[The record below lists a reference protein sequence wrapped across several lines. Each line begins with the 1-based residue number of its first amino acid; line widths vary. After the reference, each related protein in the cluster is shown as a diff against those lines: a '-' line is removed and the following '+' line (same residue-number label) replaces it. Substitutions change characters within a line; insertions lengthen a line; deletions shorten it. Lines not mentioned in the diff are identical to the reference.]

1 MTTATVQL
9 PVLFDVSGTA
19 TVFGESAATADF
31 ISPHLNFTLD
41 MTTEANDISLNAAH
55 IQNAIAVGD
64 HEISDTIYYAQDKT
78 GASIDLLANR
88 IAKAITRGKLVHVAP
103 TSGDHSDSGI
113 PMGGRP
119 LVAANGL
126 VDAVTP
132 ANNQF
137 ALKYRTSIAPVNDE
151 QMMGEAMARV
161 AAVHLVG
168 HPLAQAVFKNEST
181 IQSDLETTS
190 GSNFVQN
197 GVSTSF
203 YNTFATQLSKVL
215 GGALC
220 STPLNNKVL
229 APSGQIGEA
238 LFEGVSNVGGVQAPA
253 GTTTY
258 VVTVVNSGGNKFA
271 IDGVTTPILTMV
283 RGSTYIFDQADATN
297 DNHVIQISATAAGAN
312 VAYATLTGT
321 AGQAGAKTTVVV
333 PHNAPG
339 YLYYNCTAHGAGMGK
354 SINIVDA
361 GGSGN
366 ANNLIDVSGS
376 IAGVAA
382 ASAGVIVSN
391 PDVSGN
397 IGSTSSLYSG
407 DAAATPAGPVYIHDL
422 KAQSFGGEDTLSMTF
437 WLRTSGVDASLNIAD
452 NQTIFQS
459 LNLADNA
466 HNVKLM
472 LRSDASPDDRIAV
485 LDNRATAQI
494 SVLKIN
500 GVAKTFAHNQGNSVQ
515 VAPAVT
521 KAELSAGTDLPAGG
535 KWNHFYVEFATDGKP
550 EVISWLAD
558 RASAR
563 TNPLV
568 GSYLDEVHYFNRALT
583 VAEIAAMKSYQSSQL
598 KSNGIELPAV
608 KSMFE
613 QLMNIPGRALD
624 MDSAIEVTGLAAE
637 GARTSTVGMPIKT
650 GDKVVVYIR
659 PKVEFAFEAVDVTAN
674 NILGFA
680 GNSLDANNT
689 TVKDISGLVT
699 AGATASTIST
709 VFPGRANAGQAAEAN
724 TYGWM
729 GSPNATMIGQES
741 TNITAVNTMD
751 QHIWKIEISL

>member
-31 ISPHLNFTLD
+31 ITPHLNFTLD

-64 HEISDTIYYAQDKT
+64 HEISDTIYYAQNLT
-78 GASIDLLANR
+78 AGSVDLLANR

-103 TSGDHSDSGI
+103 TTGDHSDSGI

-119 LVAANGL
+119 LVAANGT
-126 VDAVTP
+126 VDSVTP
-132 ANNQF
+132 ANNKY

-181 IQSDLETTS
+181 IQDDLETPS
-190 GSNFVQN
+190 GSSFYASGVQ
-197 GVSTSF
+197 TQF

-220 STPLNNKVL
+220 STPLKNAVL
-229 APSGQIGEA
+229 DPSGQVGQAI
-238 LFEGVSNVGGVQAPA
+238 FEGAVDAGTIQMPT
-253 GTTTY
+253 GTTTFA
-258 VVTVVNSGGNKFA
+258 VTVVNSYGNKFA
-271 IDGVTTPILTMV
+271 IDGVTRPTLTLV
-283 RGSTYIFDQADATN
+283 RGATYIFDQTHATN
-297 DNHVIQISATAAGAN
+297 DGHIIQISATAAGAN
-312 VAYATLTGT
+312 VGYATAAGT
-321 AGQAGAKTTVVV
+321 VGQADGKTTVVV
-333 PHNAPG
+333 PYNAPDT
-339 YLYYNCTAHGAGMGK
+339 LYYNCTAHGAGMGN
-354 SINIVDA
+354 SIQVVTA
-361 GGSGN
+361 GGTGSAG
-366 ANNLIDVSGS
+366 NLIDVSGS
-376 IAGVAA
+376 ISGVAA
-382 ASAGVIVSN
+382 ASAGVIKTN

-397 IGSTSSLYSG
+397 IGSASSLYSG
-407 DAAATPAGPVYIHDL
+407 DLAASPAGPVYIHDL
-422 KAQSFGGEDTLSMTF
+422 RAGSFGGQDVRSMTF

-466 HNVKLM
+466 HNVKLI
-472 LRSDASPDDRIAV
+472 LRDATSDNDRIAV

-494 SVLKIN
+494 SALKIN
-500 GVAKTFAHNQGNSVQ
+500 GVAKTFVHNQGNAVQ
-515 VAPAVT
+515 VTAAVT
-521 KAELSAGTDLPAGG
+521 KAELSG
-535 KWNHFYVEFATDGKP
+535 KWNHFYVEFAADGKP

-568 GSYLDEVHYFNRALT
+568 GAYLDEVHYFNKALT
-583 VAEIAAMKSYQSSQL
+583 DSEIAAMKSFQTSQL
-598 KSNGIELPAV
+598 KSNGLELPAV

-624 MDSAIEVTGLAAE
+624 MDSAIEVTGLGSE

-650 GDKVVVYIR
+650 GDKIVVYIR
-659 PKVEFAFEAVDVTAN
+659 PKVEFAFESVDITASN
-674 NILGFA
+674 LLGFT
-680 GNSLDANNT
+680 GNNLDVSNGN
-689 TVKDISGLVT
+689 VKDISGLVT

-729 GSPNATMIGQES
+729 GSPNATMIGVES

-751 QHIWKIEISL
+751 QHIWKIEITL

>member
-31 ISPHLNFTLD
+31 ITPHLNFTLD
-41 MTTEANDISLNAAH
+41 MTTEANDISLNAAD
-55 IQNAIAVGD
+55 ITNAIAVGD
-64 HEISDTIYYAQDKT
+64 HEISDTIYYAQNLT
-78 GASIDLLANR
+78 AGSVDLLANR

-103 TSGDHSDSGI
+103 TTGDHSDSGI

-119 LVAANGL
+119 LVAANGT
-126 VDAVTP
+126 VDSGTP
-132 ANNQF
+132 SNNQY

-190 GSNFVQN
+190 GSSFYASGVQ
-197 GVSTSF
+197 TSF

-220 STPLNNKVL
+220 STPLKNAVL
-229 APSGQIGEA
+229 DPSGQVGQAI
-238 LFEGVSNVGGVQAPA
+238 FEGAVDA
-253 GTTTY
+253 GTIQMPTGDTTL
-258 VVTVVNSGGNKFA
+258 VVTVVNYGGNKFA
-271 IDGVTTPILTMV
+271 IDGVTRPTLTLV
-283 RGSTYIFDQADATN
+283 RGATYIFDQADATN
-297 DNHVIQISATAAGAN
+297 SGHVIQISETAAGAN
-312 VAYATLTGT
+312 VGYATLTGT

-333 PHNAPG
+333 PYNAPDT
-339 YLYYNCTAHGAGMGK
+339 LYYNCTAHGAGMGN
-354 SINIVDA
+354 SIQVVTA
-361 GGSGN
+361 GGSGSTG
-366 ANNLIDVSGS
+366 NLIDVSGS

-382 ASAGVIVSN
+382 ASAGVIKTN

-397 IGSTSSLYSG
+397 VGSASSLYSG
-407 DAAATPAGPVYIHDL
+407 DLAASPAGPVYIHDL
-422 KAQSFGGEDTLSMTF
+422 RAGSFGGQDVRSMTF

-472 LRSDASPDDRIAV
+472 LRDATGGDNDRIAV

-494 SVLKIN
+494 SALKIN
-500 GVAKTFAHNQGNSVQ
+500 GVAKTIVHNQGNSVQ
-515 VAPAVT
+515 VTTAVT
-521 KAELSAGTDLPAGG
+521 KAELSG
-535 KWNHFYVEFATDGKP
+535 KWNHFYVEFTADGKP

-558 RASAR
+558 RAAAR

-568 GSYLDEVHYFNRALT
+568 GAYLDEVHYFDKALT
-583 VAEIAAMKSYQSSQL
+583 DSEIATMKSFQTSQL
-598 KSNGIELPAV
+598 KSNGLELPAV

-624 MDSAIEVTGLAAE
+624 MDSAIEVTGLGSE

-650 GDKVVVYIR
+650 GDKIVVYIR
-659 PKVEFAFEAVDVTAN
+659 PKVEFAFEAVDITATN
-674 NILGFA
+674 LLGFT
-680 GNSLDANNT
+680 GTDLDVSNG

-709 VFPGRANAGQAAEAN
+709 VFPGRANAGQAAEPN

-729 GSPNATMIGQES
+729 GSPNATMIGVES